1 MPSPNPGRPQ
11 SVRRPKVAGLRRP
24 SPGPRP
30 HGESAEAA
38 EVTTADATETTQRT
52 ESSRATQPAVDET
65 AEIVLEPGARPTPG
79 PRRKKRD
86 AGRLKPTDTDEA
98 EAAVA
103 EDEVVDEP
111 GKRRREPRNPFV
123 VAGALFGL
131 ALVLAG
137 CAVFFKIQD
146 NRIDAATSN
155 TALLD
160 VARTSQVNQAATSAV
175 ETLFS
180 YDFNNIKKTQDAA
193 NSLLLN
199 DEVKARYNSLM
210 SQVQTLAPQQKI
222 VVTVK
227 ASRSAVIML
236 NGDRARVM
244 VFVDQTAT
252 RTDQNQTS
260 SGSAQLYVNM
270 QYTNG
275 KWGISQLD
283 TYNTQS
289 PASPTTSPAPASGQ
303 QQPTSQAP
311 ASPSR

>member
-1 MPSPNPGRPQ
+1 MPSTNPGRPQ
-11 SVRRPKVAGLRRP
+11 PVRRPKVAGLRRP
-24 SPGPRP
+24 SPAPRP
-30 HGESAEAA
+30 QGEDTRAEGAVEAA
-38 EVTTADATETTQRT
+38 EPEHATE
-52 ESSRATQPAVDET
+52 ET
-65 AEIVLEPGARPTPG
+65 AEFVREPQTRPTPG

-86 AGRLKPTDTDEA
+86 AGRLKPSDTEEA

-103 EDEVVDEP
+103 EDEPE
-111 GKRRREPRNPFV
+111 REKAPRKARNPYV

-131 ALVLAG
+131 AIVLAG
-137 CAVFFKIQD
+137 FATWFKIED
-146 NRIDAATSN
+146 NSVESATSN

-180 YDFNNIKKTQDAA
+180 YDFNNVKKTQDAA
-193 NSLLLN
+193 NNLLLN

-210 SQVQTLAPQQKI
+210 GQVQTLAPQQKI

-236 NGDRARVM
+236 QGDRARVM

-275 KWGISQLD
+275 KWGITSLD
-283 TYNTQS
+283 TYNSES
-289 PASPTTSPAPASGQ
+289 PASPSVAPPASGQ
-303 QQPTSQAP
+303 QPP
-311 ASPSR
+311 PSR